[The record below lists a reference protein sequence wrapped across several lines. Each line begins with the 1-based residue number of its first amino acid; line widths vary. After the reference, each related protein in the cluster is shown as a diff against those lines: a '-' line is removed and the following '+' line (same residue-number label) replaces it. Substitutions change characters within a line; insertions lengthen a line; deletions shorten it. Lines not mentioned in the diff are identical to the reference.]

1 MFRWLRHEASLKNIG
16 VSSGLLVSMLGYL
29 DRPVASAQSTTSVD
43 PNSVTAADD
52 AHARVRALD
61 PFCKQIVGAGLR
73 RSATFAGLVDELEH
87 HNVIVYLSLD
97 QTLPVRAAL
106 TFLVNTGQTTYV
118 HVHIGPRL
126 SLEEATAAMA
136 HELRHALEIAGASR
150 PVTSEHDLQDLYRS
164 IGFGVGAGE
173 FESLAARAT
182 EHQVRQELSI
192 SRRGE

>member
-1 MFRWLRHEASLKNIG
+1 MFCLLKHEGRLKKIP
-16 VSSGLLVSMLGYL
+16 VSSGLVVAIFGYA
-29 DRPVASAQSTTSVD
+29 DRPVAVAQSTMSVD
-43 PNSVTAADD
+43 QNSVTPFDD

-61 PFCKQIVGAGLR
+61 PFCKQIVGTGLR
-73 RSATFAGLVDELEH
+73 RSATFAGLVDDLEH

-97 QTLPVRAAL
+97 QSLPVRAAL

-126 SLEEATAAMA
+126 SLEQATAAMA
-136 HELRHALEIAGASR
+136 HELRHALEIAGASP
-150 PVTSEHDLQDLYRS
+150 PVTNQHELQDLYRS

-173 FESLAARAT
+173 FESLAARTT